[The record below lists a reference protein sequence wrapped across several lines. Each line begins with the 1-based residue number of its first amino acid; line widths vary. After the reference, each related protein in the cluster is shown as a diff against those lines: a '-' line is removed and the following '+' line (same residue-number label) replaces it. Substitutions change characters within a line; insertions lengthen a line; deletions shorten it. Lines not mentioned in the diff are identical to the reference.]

1 MEYTIQQ
8 LATKRRQII
17 QEYNEKLKELAEI
30 KKRKAFKIIEI
41 MAQPEIKSQKHAELI
56 WDSTPDGQKEI
67 ELTFCAKGLIELA
80 RSVKT
85 EITVKNNEAFG
96 TY

>member
-41 MAQPEIKSQKHAELI
+41 MAQPNIKSQKHAELV
-56 WDSTPDGQKEI
+56 WETTEDGQKEI
-67 ELTFCAKGLIELA
+67 TMVYHTKGLLELA

-85 EITVKNNEAFG
+85 EVDVKNGEA
-96 TY
+96 YNQY

>member
-17 QEYNEKLKELAEI
+17 QEYNLKMKEIAEI

-67 ELTFCAKGLIELA
+67 ELSFCVKGLIELA

-85 EITVKNNEAFG
+85 EIEVKHGEVYNQ
-96 TY
+96 Y